1 MVYVRLGLSEQ
12 GTLKPDL
19 MMNLAAERRGIEIEP
34 GALDIERRALLTG
47 DDPAGARPIITD
59 GVIETYPA

>member
-1 MVYVRLGLSEQ
+1 
-12 GTLKPDL
+12 
-19 MMNLAAERRGIEIEP
+19 MMNLAAERRGVEIEP